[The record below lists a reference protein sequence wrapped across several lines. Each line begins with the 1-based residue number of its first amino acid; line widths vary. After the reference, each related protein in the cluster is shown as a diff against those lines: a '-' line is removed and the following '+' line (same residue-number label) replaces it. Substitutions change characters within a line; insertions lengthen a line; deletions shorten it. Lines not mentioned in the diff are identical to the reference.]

1 MPHIRTEEALKHK
14 ASFLQPRLLEAA
26 LGDIVAIRFSH
37 HCDKQIEQ
45 DDVGLLHKRVLARP
59 AFKSVS

>member
-1 MPHIRTEEALKHK
+1 MHK

-37 HCDKQIEQ
+37 HCDEQIEQ

-59 AFKSVS
+59 LRVLARPAFKSVS